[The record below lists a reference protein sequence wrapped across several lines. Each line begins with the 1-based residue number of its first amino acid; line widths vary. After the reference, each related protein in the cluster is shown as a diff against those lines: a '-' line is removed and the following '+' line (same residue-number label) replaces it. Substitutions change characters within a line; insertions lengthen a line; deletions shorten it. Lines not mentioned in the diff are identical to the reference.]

1 MRTKMHAT
9 GYLAELYMFKDSA
22 ESVHF
27 LDDALPGEK
36 MMSKHKEPR
45 NSAGSID
52 SPVSIF
58 STPLGK
64 APPPMKPLPAP
75 ALEKSEKKKGAG
87 EIPTRLLPVNAK
99 WGGARKDD
107 VLWVSPRYQEIIED
121 LLDNEKL
128 ESRARLPIKATRQLA
143 ATPAGARAEKEK
155 QRGLETKR
163 WAKHR
168 GAKKL
173 AKDAA
178 EALDL
183 GHGEVVAL
191 DDSVPLEEEEAQ
203 PTMRRGTAV
212 TRKEPRGKERARAHA
227 ELRAKTRRS
236 QRLASR
242 DAKCFAFHDPVEA
255 AAEEKNTPPPRVL
268 DETYWRR
275 LLRSGATLESKK
287 KSSKGGAAVMLEQ
300 LEDAEHPTG
309 GLRAKPSR
317 QDDGGVHAK
326 TARKDKDKQ
335 RSKADKWWAK
345 HRGRTKEHTR
355 AHARWLEDGGAGVLG
370 DVWAGER
377 EPLRDNP
384 CGKERARAHAE
395 LRAKTRRSQRLASRD
410 AKCFAFDDAENVGWA
425 VEAPQA
431 KEEAGRSKAKAVCH
445 AVCWKSLKSC
455 GPFQQTGAYQLL
467 CKEAEGPALSDVF
480 LCGLV
485 LSMAAARD
493 LKDMISAQQAAA
505 ALEERLEKAAAKAK
519 GAANPNGAASPNEKK
534 KKKALLAPAKEK
546 GRGAAAAMRKP
557 SAVKSFAG
565 KRRC

>member
-242 DAKCFAFHDPVEA
+242 DAKCFAF
-255 AAEEKNTPPPRVL
+255 
-268 DETYWRR
+268 
-275 LLRSGATLESKK
+275 
-287 KSSKGGAAVMLEQ
+287 
-300 LEDAEHPTG
+300 
-309 GLRAKPSR
+309 
-317 QDDGGVHAK
+317 
-326 TARKDKDKQ
+326 
-335 RSKADKWWAK
+335 
-345 HRGRTKEHTR
+345 
-355 AHARWLEDGGAGVLG
+355 
-370 DVWAGER
+370 
-377 EPLRDNP
+377 
-384 CGKERARAHAE
+384 
-395 LRAKTRRSQRLASRD
+395 
-410 AKCFAFDDAENVGWA
+410 DDAENVGWA

-493 LKDMISAQQAAA
+493 LQDMISAQQAAA